1 MISVLDKKHI
11 VLGVTGSIACYKAVD
26 LASKLT
32 QAGALVDVIL
42 TEAAQQFV
50 TPLAFQAVTGRAV
63 YTDLWQTG
71 TGGGLPTHI
80 AHVGLAEWAQMLII
94 APCTAHHLAK
104 LAHGLA
110 DDMLSLTA
118 LAVHCPVLV
127 APAGD
132 STMLEHPAV
141 VANLQT
147 LSQRGVTIIEPENGR
162 SASGLVGKSRLPEV
176 PTLIGQMR
184 TAFGQY
190 GGTLRQKRIVVT
202 AGGTHEA
209 IDPVRYITNKSSGK
223 QGYAVAQAALDA
235 GANVTLITTPTGLP
249 LPIGAEVIPVESA
262 EEMLQAVLTQTET
275 ADALVM
281 AAAVADYRPL
291 TVADHKIKKTD
302 AELKIELARTTD
314 ILYTVGQRRRETNF
328 PRVLIGFAAETE
340 NLLDNAQS
348 KLERKNADI
357 ILANDVSRPG
367 AGFSGDTNIVTL
379 LYRDGHR
386 EVLEMQS
393 KAAVAERLMT
403 RIREFLAP

>member
-1 MISVLDKKHI
+1 
-11 VLGVTGSIACYKAVD
+11 
-26 LASKLT
+26 
-32 QAGALVDVIL
+32 
-42 TEAAQQFV
+42 
-50 TPLAFQAVTGRAV
+50 
-63 YTDLWQTG
+63 
-71 TGGGLPTHI
+71 
-80 AHVGLAEWAQMLII
+80 
-94 APCTAHHLAK
+94 
-104 LAHGLA
+104 
-110 DDMLSLTA
+110 
-118 LAVHCPVLV
+118 
-127 APAGD
+127 
-132 STMLEHPAV
+132 
-141 VANLQT
+141 
-147 LSQRGVTIIEPENGR
+147 
-162 SASGLVGKSRLPEV
+162 
-176 PTLIGQMR
+176 MR

-190 GGTLRQKRIVVT
+190 GGALRQKRIVVT